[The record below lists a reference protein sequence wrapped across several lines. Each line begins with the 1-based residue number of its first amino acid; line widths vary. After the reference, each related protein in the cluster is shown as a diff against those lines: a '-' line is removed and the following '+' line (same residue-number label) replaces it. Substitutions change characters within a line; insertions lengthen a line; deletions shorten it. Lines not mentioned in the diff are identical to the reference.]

1 MILSQLL
8 SESLKTFLASLRT
21 QTSVLSNSYGVM
33 LASTLDG
40 TPSGK
45 IGAVDLAKSLNILQ
59 VNVLGNGADPNT
71 VKEAGFF
78 QANSWNSNAPTQQSG
93 ILIIPFFRDGYW
105 QTQFFVNGQTNP
117 EEIYFRAGTS
127 SSFTRWQKITL
138 DVPSWYS
145 TYANLA
151 ALATGIMGQAIS
163 SITAQY
169 FQGTVAQA
177 VFDNVF
183 IAVTRLSDNYPLAV
197 KPKDWSSYSSASAY
211 HVDGVLLVSGDKHLV
226 IAPTEANLRW
236 GADADSHAASGNTAT
251 SDRDAAMATFD
262 GKARTNTAV
271 QVSEYSSAEVAPG
284 YCHAFTT
291 VTSAYDTT
299 KTAYARRKAGM
310 WWLPS
315 LGEMMM
321 IWSNMTKINQ
331 VMSLIGG
338 TPLAETYYWTSTEYS
353 QTHAWLLHLSYGYV
367 GSGSK
372 KYPSRVRPVAA
383 F

>member
-1 MILSQLL
+1 M
-8 SESLKTFLASLRT
+8 E
-21 QTSVLSNSYGVM
+21 LSNALKSLLATLTTKTTAIASDGLM
-33 LASTLDG
+33 LANIGDG
-40 TPSGK
+40 TPNGK
-45 IGAVDLAKSLNILQ
+45 ISVPNLKALIGGLRTDFNGSLADANKAPYGTVFFLGGSTVLNLP
-59 VNVLGNGADPNT
+59 NGAS
-71 VKEAGFF
+71 F
-78 QANSWNSNAPTQQSG
+78 G
-93 ILIIPFFRDGYW
+93 ILITVGDVKDW
-105 QTQFFVNGQTNP
+105 GQLYIGTYP
-117 EEIYFRAGTS
+117 VKHFIRTRGGSKYSPWKEIS
-127 SSFTRWQKITL
+127 L
-138 DVPSWYS
+138 DVPAFYNS
-145 TYANLA
+145 YADLA
-151 ALATGIMGQAIS
+151 ALATGIMGQTIS

-169 FQGTVAQA
+169 FQGTIAQA

-183 IAVTRLSDNYPLAV
+183 IAVTRLSDTYPLAV
-197 KPKDWSSYSSASAY
+197 KPKDWSSYNSASAY

-226 IAPTEANLRW
+226 IAPSEANLRW

-338 TPLAETYYWTSTEYS
+338 TPLSETVYWTSTEYS
-353 QTHAWLLHLSYGYV
+353 QDTAWYLNLSNGYV
-367 GSGSK
+367 DGRNK
-372 KYPSRVRPVAA
+372 KSAHRVRPVAA

>member
-1 MILSQLL
+1 MY
-8 SESLKTFLASLRT
+8 FGASD
-21 QTSVLSNSYGVM
+21 V
-33 LASTLDG
+33 
-40 TPSGK
+40 
-45 IGAVDLAKSLNILQ
+45 
-59 VNVLGNGADPNT
+59 
-71 VKEAGFF
+71 F
-78 QANSWNSNAPTQQSG
+78 Q
-93 ILIIPFFRDGYW
+93 ICCDIVYHRLYFRDKGGSNW
-105 QTQFFVNGQTNP
+105 SPWKQ
-117 EEIYFRAGTS
+117 IYESGMLSR
-127 SSFTRWQKITL
+127 
-138 DVPSWYS
+138 PSD
-145 TYANLA
+145 LA
-151 ALATGIMGQAIS
+151 ALATGIMGQTIS
-163 SITAQY
+163 SITAAY

-197 KPKDWSSYSSASAY
+197 KPMDWSSYSSASAY

-226 IAPTEANLRW
+226 IAPSEANLRW

-271 QVSEYSSAEVAPG
+271 QVSEYSSAEVAHG

-338 TPLAETYYWTSTEYS
+338 TPLAEAAYWTSTEAS
-353 QTHAWLLHLSYGYV
+353 QTYAWYLNLSLGIV
-367 GSGSK
+367 TNTNK
-372 KYPSRVRPVAA
+372 KATYRVRPVAA